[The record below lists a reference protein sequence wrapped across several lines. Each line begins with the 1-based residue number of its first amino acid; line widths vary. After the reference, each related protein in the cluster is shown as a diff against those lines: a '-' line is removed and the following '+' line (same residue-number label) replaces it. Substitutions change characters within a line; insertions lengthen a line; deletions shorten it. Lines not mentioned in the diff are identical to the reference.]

1 MPIMSR
7 SRLRFWI
14 LAGLAAAL
22 ILGSWIFF
30 LHYWKDVYWSD
41 ERYSLVA
48 LDSPA
53 QMNLSFYDEGYYSE
67 LVGPTVYAIGA
78 NEQYLVLKQHP
89 SNMAS
94 SSTNGGITNFY
105 IILRTASAD
114 FEDRQ
119 KGVRGPLTQDEFEK
133 LSTTLSLPKFSKT
146 FRELE

>member
-1 MPIMSR
+1 MPVMSICKA
-7 SRLRFWI
+7 RFWI

-53 QMNLSFYDEGYYSE
+53 EMNLSYYDEGYYSE

-89 SNMAS
+89 FQKAPS
-94 SSTNGGITNFY
+94 SANRGITNYY
-105 IILRTASAD
+105 IIMRTPSSD
-114 FEDRQ
+114 FEVRQ
-119 KGVRGPLTQDEFEK
+119 KGVRGPLTQDEFDK

>member
-1 MPIMSR
+1 MPIMLR

-89 SNMAS
+89 LNLAP
-94 SSTNGGITNFY
+94 SSTNGGLTNFY
-105 IILRTASAD
+105 IIIRTPSAD

-133 LSTTLSLPKFSKT
+133 LSATLSLPKFSKT

>member
-1 MPIMSR
+1 MPIMLR
-7 SRLRFWI
+7 SRVRFWI
-14 LAGLAAAL
+14 LTGLAAAL

-89 SNMAS
+89 LNKAPT
-94 SSTNGGITNFY
+94 STSGGLTNFY
-105 IILRTASAD
+105 IILRTPSAD

-133 LSTTLSLPKFSKT
+133 LSATLSLPKFSKT